1 MGISI
6 VKIDIEQYEWAV
18 LHDII
23 KNNGLNG
30 VRNFVIEFHLAV
42 SSNYMH
48 LLKSKQQISSYFEA
62 FHFCSVL

>member
-48 LLKSKQQISSYFEA
+48 VLKSK
-62 FHFCSVL
+62 